1 APHRLPAAW
10 RLQIL
15 PATTQRSPSKD
26 VFAPTS
32 IPVRHR
38 MLSSTFYDLCS
49 VFSNVQ
55 LIAAARFVKGSARKR
70 LHITLVASEPVL
82 TETSA
87 PNSIFGG
94 FDDYQNL
101 PRRFPTISVTT
112 DLRTVDG
119 SLRLAVYPVRNAHG
133 GPCRCVLETATRSPL
148 RGY

>member
-1 APHRLPAAW
+1 MSGEAGRGSFSGCVFVFRSRSGMSIRL
-10 RLQIL
+10 
-15 PATTQRSPSKD
+15 
-26 VFAPTS
+26 
-32 IPVRHR
+32 
-38 MLSSTFYDLCS
+38 LSYDLCS

-119 SLRLAVYPVRNAHG
+119 SLRRLAARAALHLAVYPVRNAHG